1 MPRSNR
7 QMIKNLQAAI
17 NQKFNQELLIDKV
30 QWYSKEGNRPI
41 TLYKIKKP
49 AENPE
54 LLKSKYIEL
63 FSTTSQIQIVLFLRD
78 YWYKLN
84 NWQIPKDN
92 EVWEK
97 AKDSYYNRHKDRL
110 IDSIYTE

>member
-1 MPRSNR
+1 
-7 QMIKNLQAAI
+7 MIKNLQAAI
-17 NQKFNQELLIDKV
+17 NTKFQQELLIDKV
-30 QWYSKEGNRPI
+30 QWYSKEGDRPI

-84 NWQIPKDN
+84 NWEIPTDN
-92 EVWEK
+92 ELWED
-97 AKDSYYNRHKDRL
+97 AKRAYYSKHQDKLVR
-110 IDSIYTE
+110 SIYTD